1 MVVRVDFALGA
12 SNRFRTTCEVVRK
25 QYLAGRKLIIF
36 HSEARELQR
45 FDRMLWGF
53 EPTAFVPH
61 VMITDALASQTPV
74 WLCQDPQ
81 HLPNTPPPEQWL
93 INLDSNGPPLPST
106 FQRILEIVSHQ
117 EFDKQ
122 QARQRWRQYQQHG
135 YDVRSHHLSA

>member
-1 MVVRVDFALGA
+1 MLVRVDFALGA

-36 HSEARELQR
+36 HSELRELQR

-61 VMITDALASQTPV
+61 VMITDALATQTPI

-81 HLPNTPPPEQWL
+81 HLPSTPQAEQWL
-93 INLDSNGPPLPST
+93 INLDPNGPPLPSQ
-106 FQRILEIVSHQ
+106 FHRILEIVSNQ
-117 EFDKQ
+117 EVDKQ
-122 QARQRWRQYQQHG
+122 QARQRWRLYQQQG
-135 YDVRSHHLSA
+135 YNLHSHHLKN